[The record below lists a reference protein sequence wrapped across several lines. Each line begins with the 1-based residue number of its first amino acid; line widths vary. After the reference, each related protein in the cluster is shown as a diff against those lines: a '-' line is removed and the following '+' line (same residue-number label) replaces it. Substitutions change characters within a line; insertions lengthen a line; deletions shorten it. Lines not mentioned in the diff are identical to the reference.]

1 MVRTR
6 TSQSRHDRQVQ
17 IEANR
22 YSRNGFKV
30 WADIKGWPQPDTIG
44 GYRPDVIAYNNGNY
58 TVIEVETTDSVN
70 IARDIA
76 QQRAFKAW
84 ASRKSTR
91 HYRRIVV

>member
-1 MVRTR
+1 
-6 TSQSRHDRQVQ
+6 
-17 IEANR
+17 
-22 YSRNGFKV
+22 V
-30 WADIKGWPQPDTIG
+30 WADIKGWPQPGTIG
-44 GYRPDVIAYNNGNY
+44 GYRPDVLAYTSRNY

-84 ASRKSTR
+84 ASKKSTR